1 MVNEWNIRLEVL
13 NAAHRWQVIV
23 LFMLSG
29 SLIGTAIVCLLPT
42 PYRAET
48 SLQVAYS
55 ADIHLRNPDDY
66 KNWQMEQLNLLILSP
81 DVLQETSNRLKS
93 QSGDWANNAS
103 DDLAQQ
109 LHVYWRNAGEWRLVA
124 EANTPDLAQELVAT
138 WEQVI
143 LNQIR
148 LATGHANAVLEI
160 SALLDNLANEL
171 VQLRQRKLELEQINQ
186 SIQGWIE
193 TANPAH
199 SSQPL
204 DTRQRWRLL
213 AQAAT
218 AAQWNPE
225 GIATLQA
232 IPPSE
237 APASD
242 YLPWLE
248 KITTFI
254 DQELELLQ
262 PQMDRLSQ
270 EYDQLYARWYQ
281 ERDAS
286 RGLTAYL
293 MVTPLE
299 ERRPQVQA
307 VRPLGMMIFVGG
319 LLGLLAWG
327 IIWLARPLRRELAR
341 V

>member
-13 NAAHRWQVIV
+13 NAAHRWQVIMFFV
-23 LFMLSG
+23 LAG
-29 SLIGTAIVCLLPT
+29 SLIGAAIAFLIPT
-42 PYRAET
+42 PIRAET

-66 KNWQMEQLNLLILSP
+66 KNWQMEQLNLLIISP
-81 DVLQETSNRLKS
+81 EVLQETLNRLKS
-93 QSGDWANNAS
+93 QGSHWANS
-103 DDLAQQ
+103 SPDDLAQR

-124 EANTPDLAQELVAT
+124 EANTAARAQELVIT

-143 LNQIR
+143 LDQIR
-148 LATGHANAVLEI
+148 VATGHASAVLEI
-160 SALLDNLANEL
+160 SALLDNLANKL
-171 VQLRQRKLELEQINQ
+171 VDLRQRKLELEQINQ
-186 SIQGWIE
+186 SLKDWMQ
-193 TANPAH
+193 TTNPAILNR
-199 SSQPL
+199 PL
-204 DTRQRWRLL
+204 DTRQRWRLQ

-225 GIATLQA
+225 GVAVLRA

-248 KITTFI
+248 KMTAYI
-254 DQELELLQ
+254 DQELDLLQ
-262 PQMDRLSQ
+262 PQIEQLSQ

-293 MVTPLE
+293 VVTPLE
-299 ERRPQVQA
+299 ERRSQVKA
-307 VRPLGMMIFVGG
+307 VRPIGMMTLVGG
-319 LLGLLAWG
+319 LLGLLAWAL
-327 IIWLARPLRRELAR
+327 IWLARPLRRGLGQ

>member
-23 LFMLSG
+23 LFILSG
-29 SLIGTAIVCLLPT
+29 SLIGAAIAYLLPT

-55 ADIHLRNPDDY
+55 GDIHLRNPDDY

-81 DVLQETSNRLKS
+81 DVLQETLVRLKS
-93 QSGDWANNAS
+93 QGSDWVNTTP
-103 DDLAQQ
+103 DDLAQG

-124 EANTPDLAQELVAT
+124 EAKTPGQAQELVTT

-143 LNQIR
+143 LDQIQK
-148 LATGHANAVLEI
+148 ATGHASSVLEI
-160 SALLDNLANEL
+160 SALVDNFANEL
-171 VQLRQRKLELEQINQ
+171 VNLRQRKLGLEQIHQ
-186 SIQGWIE
+186 SIQVWVQ
-193 TANPAH
+193 TTNPVNSNQA
-199 SSQPL
+199 L

-225 GIATLQA
+225 GVAMLQA
-232 IPPSE
+232 IPPPN

-248 KITTFI
+248 RVSAFI
-254 DQELELLQ
+254 DQELELLE
-262 PQMDRLSQ
+262 PQIDRLSQ
-270 EYDQLYARWYQ
+270 EYNQLYARWYQ

-299 ERRPQVQA
+299 ERRSQVQA
-307 VRPLGMMIFVGG
+307 VRPIGMMIFVGG
-319 LLGLLAWG
+319 LLGLLTWG
-327 IIWLARPLRRELAR
+327 LVWLARPLRRGLAQS
-341 V
+341 